1 MSLVQITIER
11 SFTRHD
17 IVCDKIGFP
26 DSNMYGCYGR
36 FIMSSSLNMPLPAWI
51 VYHLIPC
58 VILVYVLLFPKIY
71 GGYGISSL
79 PLCENETSG

>member
-17 IVCDKIGFP
+17 IVFDKIGFP

-36 FIMSSSLNMPLPAWI
+36 FIMSSSLNMPLPA
-51 VYHLIPC
+51 
-58 VILVYVLLFPKIY
+58 
-71 GGYGISSL
+71 
-79 PLCENETSG
+79 